1 MPRFDSSAGIVLVG
15 EKDGVEW
22 REVGNRKMLV
32 RTEVR
37 NEGKEKIAAF
47 DINGIL
53 ITTMSGRVFT
63 TDINDW
69 KILYSEVPGKLKK
82 LVAGC

>member
-1 MPRFDSSAGIVLVG
+1 MEGVGI
-15 EKDGVEW
+15 
-22 REVGNRKMLV
+22 RKMLM

-47 DINGIL
+47 DIDGTL
-53 ITTMSGRVFT
+53 ITTMSGRVFP

-69 KILYSEVPGKLKK
+69 KILYSAFLEN
-82 LVAGC
+82 

>member
-1 MPRFDSSAGIVLVG
+1 MLS
-15 EKDGVEW
+15 VEW

-37 NEGKEKIAAF
+37 NEGKDKIAAF
-47 DINGIL
+47 DIDGTL
-53 ITTMSGRVFT
+53 ITTISGRVFPT
-63 TDINDW
+63 DW

-82 LVAGC
+82 LVADGYKLA